1 MKKLLF
7 LLFIVTYS
15 MNIFAQDT
23 IALKNGE
30 SIYVKITK
38 DGSNEVEFTYPN
50 ETITNTK
57 SKKEIAYIVFASGRR
72 EECHQGIQV
81 PKITSPNDWEKV
93 VVTYLESDVEGL
105 TRVDEIKATS
115 GWGGSLGS
123 SIGYKG
129 AIKKLKKKAAKMG
142 AGVIL
147 VHGSPNQSAA
157 ALGGGVQVIATAY
170 K

>member
-1 MKKLLF
+1 MKKFLLLLF
-7 LLFIVTYS
+7 LITCS

-23 IALKNGE
+23 IAFKNGE
-30 SIYVKITK
+30 RIYVKITK

-81 PKITSPNDWEKV
+81 PQITSPKDWEKV

-115 GWGGSLGS
+115 SWGGSLGS

-147 VHGSPNQSAA
+147 IHGGTNQTAA
-157 ALGGGVQVIATAY
+157 AFGGGVQVVGTAY